1 MKRFL
6 VVQIFGALM
15 LAMAYGAE
23 DAGLAANAT
32 NQFAVDLHRQLAT
45 GDQNLCVSP
54 YSVEAALA
62 MTFAG
67 ADGETRDQ
75 MSRVLHLSKNG
86 DAVDASFS
94 SLQRSL
100 EEMTRKTAEIAA
112 ESKERGGPSEP
123 ITLAIANRL
132 FAQSGYDFRSAF
144 LDLVKKFYG
153 APFDAL
159 DFTKNADAARQ
170 HINKWVADQTRDRI
184 RDLIPANGVNDMTRL
199 VLANALYLKAPWASE
214 FSEAHTKPKPFHVV
228 GGSATVDVAMMQ
240 RLSEFGYAKREGFT
254 AVAVSYS
261 GGELQF
267 VVLVPDDVNGLP
279 ALEKKLSAEMLT
291 QCAKLKR
298 HDVDLS
304 MPKFKFE
311 PPTIALA
318 PALKALGMNSA
329 FDQPRGSANFDRIAP
344 RKPSDYL
351 YISQVFHKTFIA
363 VDEKGTEAA
372 AATAVTMTTATGMAP
387 KPTPPPIV
395 VKVDRPF
402 LYAIQH
408 VPSGVCL
415 FLGRV
420 TNPR

>member
-1 MKRFL
+1 ML
-6 VVQIFGALM
+6 GMADGAD
-15 LAMAYGAE
+15 GV
-23 DAGLAANAT
+23 GLAAGAT
-32 NQFAVDLHRQLAT
+32 NQFAVDLHRQLVT
-45 GDQNLCVSP
+45 GDRNLCVSP
-54 YSVEAALA
+54 YSIETALA

-67 ADGETRDQ
+67 AEGETRDQ
-75 MSRVLHLSKNG
+75 MSRVLHLPKDG
-86 DAVDASFS
+86 DAANASFS

-112 ESKERGGPSEP
+112 ESKKRGGPSEP

-132 FAQSGYDFRSAF
+132 FAQSGYDFRSSF
-144 LDLVKKFYG
+144 SELVKKFYG
-153 APFDAL
+153 APFEAL

-184 RDLIPANGVNDMTRL
+184 RDLIPANGVSDMTRL
-199 VLANALYLKAPWASE
+199 VLANAIYLKAPWASE
-214 FSEAHTKPKPFHVV
+214 FSEAQTKLEPFHVR
-228 GGSATVDVAMMQ
+228 GGATVDVAMMQ
-240 RLSEFGYAKREGFT
+240 RQSELGYAKRDGFT
-254 AVAVSYS
+254 AVALPYI
-261 GGELQF
+261 GGEIQF
-267 VVLVPDDVNGLP
+267 LVLLPDEVNGLP
-279 ALEKKLSAEMLT
+279 SLEKEFSAEMLA
-291 QCAKLKR
+291 QCAKLER

-318 PALKALGMNSA
+318 AALKALGMNSA

-344 RKPSDYL
+344 RRPNDYL
-351 YISQVFHKTFIA
+351 YISDVFHKTFIA

-372 AATAVTMTTATGMAP
+372 AATAVTMMKATAMAP

-395 VKVDRPF
+395 VKIDRPF

-420 TNPR
+420 TDPR